1 MKNLSKVRG
10 MSRLSKV
17 AALGGVGLAGV
28 IASLAFAG
36 SAYAAPGPNANPNS
50 TFEVKTQTAADALMA
65 QGSIN
70 KNIDVPVGSDVQ
82 LRWFTVNGNV
92 SVEGHLSMASDVVN
106 GNVTVTGTGTGAID
120 GSGLTLF
127 NGPSHITGNLI
138 VTGSGGYAG
147 GNAYGWTLFDNA
159 YGTSQVDGGLTFQNN
174 TGALYAGGALHVA
187 GKFTASDNVMSHWT
201 PDGLTVSGQQFVS

>member
-1 MKNLSKVRG
+1 MVRG
-10 MSRLSKV
+10 KSRLSKV

-36 SAYAAPGPNANPNS
+36 SAYAAPRPNSNPNA
-50 TFEVKTQTAADALMA
+50 TYKITTQAEADALMA

-70 KNIDVPVGSDVQ
+70 KNIDVPAGSDVQ

-92 SVEGHLSMASDVVN
+92 NVEGHLSMASDVVN
-106 GNVTVTGTGTGAID
+106 GNVTVTGSGSGKVD

-127 NGPSHITGNLI
+127 NDASHITGNLI
-138 VTGSGGYAG
+138 VTGSGGYDG

-159 YGTSQVDGGLTFQNN
+159 NGTSLVDGGLTFQNN
-174 TGALYAGGALHVA
+174 AGALYAGGGGLHVA
-187 GKFTASDNVMSHWT
+187 GKFTASGNDMTHWT
-201 PDGLTVSGQQFVS
+201 KDGLRVSGQQSIS